1 MSGATGKSQ
10 RAWLTPDEVID
21 DTEMCRR
28 LLIPLS
34 LVPAVTG
41 ALHELTLEY
50 NWEAYG
56 TMTPQRAAEI
66 MRDMLSGYLVSD
78 CLTDDAPYWDDPEAE
93 DIDAD
98 EAAPIG
104 GFPWYENLGDFI
116 VGAFLAVAFS
126 PDAAIE
132 VITGARKL
140 RLAFRSRDYGAI
152 VRTLINGV
160 SQGTTDTYS
169 PMPGIVYKD
178 IILPPET
185 SSPVTL
191 RIEHTGTHNDSAVP
205 TAQGYAMEVIRKRL
219 SDDDMGIQDLQ
230 VVGGQL
236 QVKRAAGGAWENVT
250 DGDFVRRD
258 GSLATD
264 ITGTFVARPLTDS
277 RAGQFDRALAG
288 ANADILAARTEAGSD
303 LWAIEKDGSIAL
315 RGTGTVKTK
324 AVNAGTY
331 SIQVGALTPFTMNN
345 NLLNFAGD
353 LVISEGGEFNRKK
366 RIGGTSYDTAKS
378 ITEWANGVA
387 ATRRARQIQ
396 SIADVSGLY
405 EFMRAEAEGAAK
417 IGVLGASAAPRQ
429 TVTGGDGGNLAL
441 RSFIDKMALFGWLTD
456 STTEEEAPVIPPDIS
471 AEETCRVA
479 GYVGYQIWAAVK
491 ACVTEFEDRVTTGIT
506 GASSIWDDVIIQF
519 EQAISEDTGYFRWV
533 DVAATRQA
541 LIDHRDNWET
551 IYDDPL
557 PPSFDAW
564 KTAMLDA
571 FSTEFAKQQWRI
583 AVQEAL
589 AGNPSWSV
597 DTIFEVLNH
606 MYLVPD
612 DQQYLQFAAVTL
624 LGLHLSTFIN
634 LVNYGRSLADDSWGC
649 EDEVVASVEF
659 GTATSN
665 TPEGAVL
672 QIPVVLTSN
681 LYLQSSLTVT
691 ASVTGGTA
699 DDPDDYT
706 IDTEIVFPAGSA
718 PGTTLYFVMATVQD
732 LTAESDETVILTL
745 NTPTG
750 ATLGDQV
757 THTVTIVTEVENCG
771 ANSLKYTFAHGE
783 GSLWQDAPFANLW
796 AQPDLDLGFGNPAP
810 SLIADFTIQG
820 PGERRAGAAA
830 FVYHPNHVSDGHW
843 SGVTSVQFDYYASGG
858 AAGGRD
864 FAFQIQLYNNS
875 VEVGSVDV
883 VEHLTP
889 DEWGTYSYTFGYGGD
904 VDTVR
909 VAFGSGPNSEAA
921 DAEYVCWLDNVCVKY
936 P

>member
-1 MSGATGKSQ
+1 MSGAIGKSQ
-10 RAWLTPDEVID
+10 RAWLTPDEIGD

-50 NWEAYG
+50 NWEAFG

-98 EAAPIG
+98 EDAPIG

-178 IILPPET
+178 IILPPEI

-236 QVKRAAGGAWENVT
+236 QIKRATGGAWENVT

-258 GSLATD
+258 GSLAHD
-264 ITGTFVARPLTDS
+264 ITGTFVARPLTNT
-277 RAGQFDRALAG
+277 RAAQFQRALISAT
-288 ANADILAARTEAGSD
+288 ADILAAQTEAGAD
-303 LWAIEKDGSIAL
+303 LWAVESDGSLAL
-315 RGTGTVKTK
+315 RGTGTVKLK

-331 SIQVGALTPFTMNN
+331 SIQVGALTPFTLNN
-345 NLLNFAGD
+345 NQLGIAGSFI
-353 LVISEGGEFNRKK
+353 LSEGGELIRKK
-366 RIGGTSYDTAKS
+366 RIGATPYNSAES
-378 ITEWANGVA
+378 VNEWANSTA
-387 ATRRARQIQ
+387 ATRRARIIE
-396 SIADVSGLY
+396 SVADWIGY
-405 EFMRAEAEGAAK
+405 HEFMRAEASGGAPM
-417 IGVLGASAAPRQ
+417 IGVLGASASLRQ
-429 TVTGGDGGNLAL
+429 VVSGGDGGNLAL

-471 AEETCRVA
+471 ADEACRVA
-479 GYVGYQIWAAVK
+479 AYVGHALWRAVD
-491 ACVTEFEDRVTTGIT
+491 AYLTRYDTDLVE
-506 GASSIWDDVIIQF
+506 SSDNLDPGF
-519 EQAISEDTGYFRWV
+519 SDALNDFANALGEDTGFIRWTDFNEARAV
-533 DVAATRQA
+533 FW
-541 LIDHRDNWET
+541 LDNHADWNEV
-551 IYDDPL
+551 YDDPL
-557 PPSFDAW
+557 AADFE
-564 KTAMLDA
+564 TFQTTMREA
-571 FSTEFAKQQWRI
+571 FETPYAEQQWRI
-583 AVQEAL
+583 AVKAAL
-589 AGNPSWSV
+589 DGSTVWSAS
-597 DTIFEVLNH
+597 TIADVLANL
-606 MYLVPD
+606 YLYESV
-612 DQQYLQFAAVTL
+612 QQYVDFIAVPLTYT
-624 LGLHLSTFIN
+624 HPSVFTN
-634 LVNYGRSLADDSWGC
+634 LVSYGRSTLDDEWGC
-649 EDEVVASVEF
+649 DDEVVASVEF

-706 IDTEIVFPAGSA
+706 LDNEIVFPAGSA

-757 THTVTIVTEVENCG
+757 THTVTLVTEVENCG
-771 ANSLKYTFAHGE
+771 TNTLKYTFAHGE
-783 GSLWQDAPFANLW
+783 DSLWFSSFFDTYW
-796 AQPDLDLGFGNPAP
+796 SESYLDLGAGNPAP
-810 SLIADFTIQG
+810 CVKADWAVQIG
-820 PGERRAGAAA
+820 DHRCGCA
-830 FVYHPNHVSDGHW
+830 VLVVHPSIG
-843 SGVTSVQFDYYASGG
+843 SGGQWTAVTSITMDWRADGG
-858 AAGGRD
+858 SNQGFTFRYR
-864 FAFQIQLYNNS
+864 LYND
-875 VEVGSVDV
+875 GALVDTDQETV
-883 VEHLTP
+883 TGNTL
-889 DEWGTYSYTFGYGGD
+889 DQWNSYTFNPGYVGN
-904 VDTVR
+904 VDQIQV
-909 VAFGSGPNSEAA
+909 VFAAGPGGSGNQQTC
-921 DAEYVCWLDNVCVKY
+921 YIDNVCVNY
-936 P
+936 GI